1 MNGAFRWFA
10 LTALIGCFGIS
21 VYYRRRARL
30 AGGAIPRSR
39 ERPLLILG
47 RVAVALPLFL
57 GVLTYLANPR
67 GMAWSA
73 LALPGW
79 VRWAGVVLGLAM
91 VPAAYWVFSTLGRN
105 VSETVLTREHHELVT
120 VGPYR
125 VIRHPLYAMAI
136 GLFLA
141 VGLMAASW
149 FILLFTLIALAA
161 IRLVVVPLE
170 ERELEAKFGDAYRR
184 YRERTGALVP
194 RLTSGRRPPR

>member
-1 MNGAFRWFA
+1 MPFRWFA
-10 LTALIGCFGIS
+10 LASLVGCFGVS
-21 VYYRRRARL
+21 VYYRRRARV
-30 AGGAIPRSR
+30 AGGAIPRGR

-57 GVLTYLANPR
+57 GVLTYVANPR
-67 GMAWSA
+67 WMAWSA
-73 LALPGW
+73 LALPAW
-79 VRWAGVVLGLAM
+79 VRWTGVVLGLAM
-91 VPAAYWVFSTLGRN
+91 VPAAYWAFRTLGRN

-120 VGPYR
+120 TGPYR
-125 VIRHPLYAMAI
+125 VIRHPLYAMGI

-149 FILLFTLIALAA
+149 FILLFALIVVAS

>member
-1 MNGAFRWFA
+1 MNGAYRWFA
-10 LTALIGCFGIS
+10 LAALIGCFGIS
-21 VYYRRRARL
+21 VHYRRRARL

-47 RVAVALPLFL
+47 RMAVALPLFL
-57 GVLTYLANPR
+57 GVLTYVAVPR
-67 GMAWSA
+67 WMAWSG
-73 LALPGW
+73 LALPAW
-79 VRWAGVVLGLAM
+79 VRWTGAVLGLAM

-105 VSETVLTREHHELVT
+105 VSETVLTRERHELVT

-125 VIRHPLYAMAI
+125 VIRHPLYAMGI

-149 FILLFTLIALAA
+149 FILLFALIALAA

-170 ERELEAKFGDAYRR
+170 ERELIARFGDAYRAYAR
-184 YRERTGALVP
+184 RTGALVP